1 MKRTELTAKD
11 INYIIELYHQKKSMR
26 EIGAIIHIAP
36 ERVKKILL
44 ENKIVINKKGII
56 STFDLHKQEIIQK
69 YKNGY
74 SLCKLSKEYSITK
87 QTLHEK
93 LVLNGI
99 TIRTKEEAH
108 VSKMV
113 DNNFFSSIDT
123 PEKAY
128 ILGFAF
134 ADGSISPNREKQ
146 TTYCFSLSIMESD
159 KYLLE
164 NIKKIMNCTHAIQVT
179 NNNNRY
185 STNNQCHLGITSKQ
199 IYQDLLKLGMDT
211 KEHIPN
217 MSQNLIPHFIR
228 GYFDGDGCVSVS
240 KRNDIEI
247 KILGTESFLNE
258 LNQYINFSCVRYK
271 KGIYEIR
278 KGGVNN
284 ALRFYKYIYQDATI
298 YLKRKFYKFY
308 CRLGPKLTEDPR

>member
-1 MKRTELTAKD
+1 MKRTDLTTKD
-11 INYIIELYHQKKSMR
+11 INCIIELYRQKNTMR
-26 EIGAIIHIAP
+26 KIGAIFHIAP

-44 ENKIVINKKGII
+44 ENKITINKKGNL
-56 STFDLHKQEIIQK
+56 STFDLYKKEIIQK
-69 YKNGY
+69 YKGGY
-74 SLCKLSKEYSITK
+74 SLYKLSKEYGITK

-93 LVLNGI
+93 LVLNNI
-99 TIRTKEEAH
+99 IIRTKEEAH

-113 DNNFFSSIDT
+113 DNNFFSKIDT
-123 PEKAY
+123 QEKAY

-134 ADGSISPNREKQ
+134 ADGSISPNRKNKNI
-146 TTYCFSLSIMESD
+146 YCFSLSVMEPD

-164 NIKKIMNCTHAIQVT
+164 NIKVIMNCTHAIQVT
-179 NNNNRY
+179 NSNNRY
-185 STNNQCHLGITSKQ
+185 SANSQCHLSITSKQ

-211 KEHIPN
+211 KEHIPS

-240 KRNDIEI
+240 KRNDIEM

-258 LNQYINFSCVRYK
+258 LNQYINFSHVRYK
-271 KGIYEIR
+271 KSIYEIR

-284 ALRFYKYIYQDATI
+284 ALKFYKYIYQDATI
-298 YLKRKFYKFY
+298 YLKRKFYKFN